1 MVAVETVV
9 VRRNMRNWWSEGV
22 VVVFA
27 VVVVWLAE
35 TVDGKNVFVVEVDDS
50 DVDDYGVAAVGVGYA
65 KFVVAVVVVASFENV
80 ERR

>member
-50 DVDDYGVAAVGVGYA
+50 DVDDYDVADVGVGYA